1 MVRIEFDEGE
11 RSPRGTTASVHTVPL
26 GSAGRSS
33 KGKEWVRYGAAFL
46 SHHCQIPHTLFMLL
60 PLFIENE
67 LELCTWELIGV
78 CMLVNRTSV
87 EMLEFRV
94 HECFWVALCGRGGAH
109 YSCGFCLFN
118 NRQRL
123 RMAYCST
130 AGRMSM
136 AGGISCPWLSS
147 GARSSS
153 GNSWKKP
160 LECLILPYNVFSFLY
175 CEQNLYSI
183 YSVNKGT
190 MCIMEPG
197 PVY

>member
-1 MVRIEFDEGE
+1 MRAAPVG
-11 RSPRGTTASVHTVPL
+11 PRPLCTWFPEALLVGPGRVKSGSDMGLPSSHVTA
-26 GSAGRSS
+26 
-33 KGKEWVRYGAAFL
+33 KFL
-46 SHHCQIPHTLFMLL
+46 IHCLYCC

-78 CMLVNRTSV
+78 CMLVNRTSG

-94 HECFWVALCGRGGAH
+94 HECLWVALCGSGDAH
-109 YSCGFCLFN
+109 YSCGFCLCN
-118 NRQRL
+118 NRQRQ
-123 RMAYCST
+123 RTAYFST

-153 GNSWKKP
+153 GDSWQKP
-160 LECLILPYNVFSFLY
+160 LECLTLPYNMFSFLY

-190 MCIMEPG
+190 
-197 PVY
+197 VYYGAWTSPLNTRVSSEI

>member
-1 MVRIEFDEGE
+1 MTRVRGAPVG
-11 RSPRGTTASVHTVPL
+11 PRPPCTRFPWALLVGPARVKSGSDMGPPSSHITA
-26 GSAGRSS
+26 
-33 KGKEWVRYGAAFL
+33 KFL
-46 SHHCQIPHTLFMLL
+46 IHCSCCC